1 LANLSIERRDIMPI
15 EYDKDEERRAERDYD
30 EEIKDEDERVIPPA
44 RVSWG
49 AIFAGT
55 AMALAV
61 GFTLSLLG
69 GAIGL
74 QAMDFGQGADPLSG
88 FGVGAGLWL
97 AFQIVVALFVGG
109 WVAGRLAS
117 KPKGIDGILNGTVVW
132 AVAIL
137 LGLFGITTL
146 AGNVIGGAA
155 TAVSQ
160 GVSLE
165 PGAVEGAVEEATAEA
180 EAAAQQAQAQPGQ
193 AAAAADTAA
202 SVMWWTLLGIVLG
215 LISAALG
222 GLVGSPKPEVWRERH
237 ERRRRIR
244 VGGRRSPPT
253 PA

>member
-1 LANLSIERRDIMPI
+1 MTTENSETIRE
-15 EYDKDEERRAERDYD
+15 EERHH
-30 EEIKDEDERVIPPA
+30 EEEMESRHDERVIPPP

-61 GFTLSLLG
+61 MFVLSLFG

-74 QAMDFGQGADPLSG
+74 QGLEFSQGVNPLADFGA
-88 FGVGAGLWL
+88 GAGLWL
-97 AFQIVVALFVGG
+97 AFQILASLFVGG

-117 KPKGIDGILNGTVVW
+117 KPKGIDGVLNGAVVW

-146 AGNVIGGAA
+146 ASNVVGGAA

-160 GVSLE
+160 GLNVE
-165 PGAVEGAVEEATAEA
+165 PSAVGNVLQQ
-180 EAAAQQAQAQPGQ
+180 AQQAEVQTDPEQAS
-193 AAAAADTAA
+193 AAADTAA
-202 SVMWWTLLGIVLG
+202 SVMWWTLLGMVLG
-215 LISAALG
+215 LIGACLG
-222 GLVGSPKPEVWRERH
+222 GYVGSPKLEAWRDDRR
-237 ERRRRIR
+237 ERRR
-244 VGGRRSPPT
+244 VLYAGRRSPPT